1 MISFTIKSTVTA
13 SQIQGLYI
21 LYLNENNQAR
31 GTKKQFI
38 SYMKSRVELFG
49 TTDDFLFGN
58 LLDNQDLQISEVEQL
73 MKWGLI

>member
-21 LYLNENNQAR
+21 LYLSENDQAR

-38 SYMKSRVELFG
+38 SYMKSRVKLFG

-58 LLDNQDLQISEVEQL
+58 LLDNQDLQILEVEQL